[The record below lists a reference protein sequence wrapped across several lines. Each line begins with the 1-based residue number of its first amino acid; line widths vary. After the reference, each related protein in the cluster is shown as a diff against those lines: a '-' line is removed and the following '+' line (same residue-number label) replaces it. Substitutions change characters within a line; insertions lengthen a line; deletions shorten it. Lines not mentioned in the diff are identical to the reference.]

1 MVYATIFRGRG
12 PRLFQSFAIWAV
24 ISQVKWCQQSTGD
37 KLDLN
42 PQRHSLSFVGGA
54 LWQGRVGKSVR
65 VATAGVMMEAP
76 AASLAVGYF
85 PGRPELAPAEPSASR
100 KSIFQRL
107 DVIPGGLGIEEHT
120 QELQQLREET
130 TFLSQE
136 MGLLI
141 EELRSGGLAKA
152 IQARRR
158 PASIPQ
164 EDKIDIASTRQEAA
178 QTLTSANEVAVGKK
192 VETAASQFSVSFNE
206 VMAERETGAA
216 GHRIQE
222 AVDALK
228 HLSNEVVA
236 RRKAGELP
244 LGQVPNAS

>member
-1 MVYATIFRGRG
+1 M
-12 PRLFQSFAIWAV
+12 
-24 ISQVKWCQQSTGD
+24 ISQVRRCQQSTGD
-37 KLDLN
+37 KLELS
-42 PQRHSLSFVGGA
+42 PQRHRLSFVGGA
-54 LWQGRVGKSVR
+54 LRQGRIGESVR
-65 VATAGVMMEAP
+65 VAPVDVKMEVP
-76 AASLAVGYF
+76 AASPAIGYF
-85 PGRPELAPAEPSASR
+85 PGRPELAPAEPAASR
-100 KSIFQRL
+100 KSLLQRL
-107 DVIPGGLGIEEHT
+107 DAIPGGLGIEEHT

-141 EELRSGGLAKA
+141 EELRSGGLEKA

-158 PASIPQ
+158 QAVIPQ
-164 EDKIDIASTRQEAA
+164 DDKLDTASTRQEAA
-178 QTLTSANEVAVGKK
+178 QTLTSANEAAVGKK

-206 VMAERETGAA
+206 VMAEREAGSA

-228 HLSNEVVA
+228 HLSQEVVA